1 METLEKTVREIVYAH
16 FDEYRA
22 CRGYDKEEFTTWEFF
37 PHVKL
42 VKIDNGY
49 WVTILTDV
57 VELAILGVTLNGNE
71 VTLDESKTID
81 ERDFHANKKT
91 VVFDFHMDKSGYFE
105 HVSELEI
112 QNKYGENN

>member
-22 CRGYDKEEFTTWEFF
+22 CRGYDKESFTTWEFY

-42 VKIDNGY
+42 VKIDEGY

-57 VELAILGVTLNGNE
+57 VELVSVFKLKLLINTGV
-71 VTLDESKTID
+71 
-81 ERDFHANKKT
+81 
-91 VVFDFHMDKSGYFE
+91 
-105 HVSELEI
+105 
-112 QNKYGENN
+112 